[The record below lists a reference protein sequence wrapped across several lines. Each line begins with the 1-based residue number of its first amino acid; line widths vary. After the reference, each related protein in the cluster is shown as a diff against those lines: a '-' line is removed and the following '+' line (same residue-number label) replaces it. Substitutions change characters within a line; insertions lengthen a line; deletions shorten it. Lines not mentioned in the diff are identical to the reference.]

1 MLWVPGATNL
11 NVVSSDRTE
20 LKSDLLA
27 GRRVLVA
34 GAGMVDDWL
43 GALVERVEDPAVF
56 DDDSAAEVVS
66 SFAERSGGLEAAV
79 IDAASV
85 FGAGGTEGMAASLD
99 ASWTFA
105 RAAATSG
112 MIERGG
118 GTIVF
123 VAPESA
129 AGDLSAVAVADGLE
143 NAARALSVEWARFDI
158 RVVAICPRAGGLRT
172 DIADLVV
179 LLCSASGTYLSGC
192 RISPG
197 S

>member
-1 MLWVPGATNL
+1 MVPAVTNL
-11 NVVSSDRTE
+11 NVVSGDQTE

-27 GRRVLVA
+27 GRRVLLV
-34 GAGMVDDWL
+34 GAGMLNDWL
-43 GALVERVEDPAVF
+43 GALVEHVEDPAVF

-66 SFAERSGGLEAAV
+66 AFAERSGGLEAAV

-105 RAAATSG
+105 RAAATAG

-129 AGDLSAVAVADGLE
+129 AGDRSAIAVADGLE

-158 RVVAICPRAGGLRT
+158 RVVAICPRAGALRS

-179 LLCSASGTYLSGC
+179 WLCSASGTYAAGC